1 MGTDSPSN
9 RKKERKELLKKNRR
23 HYAALLV
30 LMLAAP
36 LAVARGQEQKSA
48 SKTKAAATASAPT
61 IDPEA
66 LAAVEKMEAYVKT
79 LTSYSIHA
87 DTTTDEVLL
96 AGPKVQFGGSLDGT
110 LRLPNRMRLTVARDD
125 KDTQEFFYDGST
137 LAVWIKDRSVWASA
151 PAASTIGEM
160 LAQTRKKYDLSFPL
174 DDLIRG
180 ATTGQLMNGVTA
192 GMVVGTGM
200 VAGVECDHLGFHKEG
215 LDAQLW
221 IEKGDRPL
229 PRKIVI
235 TTLTEPSQPQ
245 HSEVLTWD
253 ITPTIDEAMFTF
265 TPPAGAE
272 KIVFAEP
279 EHGAK
284 APKAAKKEGSK

>member
-1 MGTDSPSN
+1 MEGDTLRRN
-9 RKKERKELLKKNRR
+9 LK
-23 HYAALLV
+23 YLVGLMV
-30 LMLAAP
+30 LML
-36 LAVARGQEQKSA
+36 VATIGVASAEEQA
-48 SKTKAAATASAPT
+48 KAAAAPA

-66 LAAVEKMEAYVKT
+66 LAAVQKMEAYART

-96 AGPKVQFGGSLDGT
+96 AGPKVQFGGSLDAT

-137 LAVWIKDRSVWASA
+137 LTVWIKDRNVWASA
-151 PAASTIGEM
+151 PAAPTIGEM
-160 LAQTRKKYDLSFPL
+160 VSQTRKKYDLSFPL

-200 VAGVECDHLGFHKEG
+200 VAGVGCDHLGFHKEG

-221 IEKGDRPL
+221 IEKGDHPL

-235 TTLTEPSQPQ
+235 TTLSEPTQPQ
-245 HSEVLTWD
+245 HTEVLTWD
-253 ITPTIDEAMFTF
+253 LTPKIDDAMFVF
-265 TPPAGAE
+265 TPPTGAE

-279 EHGAK
+279 DHAAK
-284 APKAAKKEGSK
+284 APKAAKKEGAK

>member
-1 MGTDSPSN
+1 MRRMRKNNEGDTLRKSPGY
-9 RKKERKELLKKNRR
+9 LAGL
-23 HYAALLV
+23 AV
-30 LMLAAP
+30 LMLVVP
-36 LAVARGQEQKSA
+36 LGVASAQEA
-48 SKTKAAATASAPT
+48 KAAAAPA

-66 LAAVEKMEAYVKT
+66 VAAINKMEAYVKT

-96 AGPKVQFGGSLDGT
+96 AGPKVQFGGTLDAT
-110 LRLPNRMRLTVARDD
+110 LRLPNRLRLTVAGDN

-137 LAVWIKDRSVWASA
+137 LTVWIKDRSVWASA

-221 IEKGDRPL
+221 IEKGVRPL

>member
-1 MGTDSPSN
+1 M
-9 RKKERKELLKKNRR
+9 
-23 HYAALLV
+23 LV
-30 LMLAAP
+30 APLGVASAQEAKAPAAP
-36 LAVARGQEQKSA
+36 A
-48 SKTKAAATASAPT
+48 

-66 LAAVEKMEAYVKT
+66 VAAINKMEAFVKS

-96 AGPKVQFGGSLDGT
+96 AGPKVQFGGTLDAT
-110 LRLPNRMRLTVARDD
+110 VRLPNRLRLTVARDNS
-125 KDTQEFFYDGST
+125 DTQEFFYDGST
-137 LAVWIKDRSVWASA
+137 LAVWIKDRNVWASA
-151 PAASTIGEM
+151 PTAPTVGEM

-180 ATTGQLMNGVTA
+180 ATTGQLMKGVTA

-200 VAGVECDHLGFHKEG
+200 VAGVECDHIGVHKEG

-245 HSEVLTWD
+245 HSEILTWD
-253 ITPTIDEAMFTF
+253 LTPKIDDAMFTF

-279 EHGAK
+279 SHDAK
-284 APKAAKKEGSK
+284 APKATKKEGSK